1 MSEGEMLDKYFRL
14 IMEKLEAQEKILR
27 NLEERVSRLEKLG
40 SETGETSVSLPT
52 SLIKVLRVLD
62 SEGKPLGTEDIA
74 KKLNL
79 SRNLT
84 SNYLKRLTE
93 MGYVIKEPNLEGYGS
108 RYLFRVNTTSVPE
121 NIKKLYLSRSEKR
134 DG

>member
-1 MSEGEMLDKYFRL
+1 MSEKEVLDKYFKL
-14 IMEKLEAQEKILR
+14 IMEKLETQEKIIR
-27 NLEERVSRLEKLG
+27 SLEERVSRIERLSSKT
-40 SETGETSVSLPT
+40 SETSASLPI

-62 SEGKPLGTEDIA
+62 GEGRPLGTEDIA

-93 MGYVIKEPNLEGYGS
+93 LGYVIKEPNLEGYGS
-108 RYLFRVNTTSVPE
+108 RYLFRVNVASVPE
-121 NIKKLYLSRSEKR
+121 NVRKLYLSGSEKR